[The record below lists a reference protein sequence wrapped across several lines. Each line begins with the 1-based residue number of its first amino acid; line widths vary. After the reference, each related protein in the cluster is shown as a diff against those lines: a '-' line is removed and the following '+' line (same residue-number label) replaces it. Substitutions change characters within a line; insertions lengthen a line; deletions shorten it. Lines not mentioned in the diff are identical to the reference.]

1 VVKKKYVWKGIILVW
16 GYNEDKKRKAVMI
29 YNYNENTYYKNYN
42 QLKMRSFQKKDT
54 TSSLFKEIN
63 EYWKL
68 KELYQNTL

>member
-1 VVKKKYVWKGIILVW
+1 
-16 GYNEDKKRKAVMI
+16 MI

-63 EYWKL
+63 EY
-68 KELYQNTL
+68 